1 MKLKYYLRGLAV
13 GILVT
18 TIILA
23 ISFSQTKKELSD
35 QEVINRA
42 KQLGMVMADSGK
54 IEDYREDTQ
63 TETGQSEQGETEENV
78 TGDTQNGAEDNEG
91 VTGDNGTVTGDNGTV
106 TGDNGTVTG
115 DNGTVT
121 GDNGT
126 VTGDNEGGIGDNE
139 GGTADNGTGTE
150 DAGSDT
156 EGKMVTFVIS
166 KGQFGRQI
174 SESLKKEGLV
184 DDAEAFMKYL
194 GETGKSEEI
203 LPGTYEIPMGST
215 YEEIVKILLAPKPL
229 G

>member
-91 VTGDNGTVTGDNGTV
+91 V

>member
-78 TGDTQNGAEDNEG
+78 TGDTQNGEEDNEG
-91 VTGDNGTVTGDNGTV
+91 VTGDNGTVP
-106 TGDNGTVTG
+106 
-115 DNGTVT
+115 

-174 SESLKKEGLV
+174 SESLKREGLV

>member
-91 VTGDNGTVTGDNGTV
+91 VTGDNGTVTGDN
-106 TGDNGTVTG
+106 
-115 DNGTVT
+115 
-121 GDNGT
+121 
-126 VTGDNEGGIGDNE
+126 EGGIGDNE

-194 GETGKSEEI
+194 GERGKSEEI

>member
-1 MKLKYYLRGLAV
+1 M
-13 GILVT
+13 
-18 TIILA
+18 
-23 ISFSQTKKELSD
+23 
-35 QEVINRA
+35 
-42 KQLGMVMADSGK
+42 
-54 IEDYREDTQ
+54 
-63 TETGQSEQGETEENV
+63 

-106 TGDNGTVTG
+106 TGDNGTVPG
-115 DNGTVT
+115 DIGTVA
-121 GDNGT
+121 
-126 VTGDNEGGIGDNE
+126 GDNEGGIGDNE
-139 GGTADNGTGTE
+139 GGTGDNGTGTE

>member
-78 TGDTQNGAEDNEG
+78 TGDTQNGEEDNEG
-91 VTGDNGTVTGDNGTV
+91 
-106 TGDNGTVTG
+106 
-115 DNGTVT
+115 VT

-174 SESLKKEGLV
+174 SESLKREGLV

>member
-78 TGDTQNGAEDNEG
+78 TGDTQNGEEDNEG
-91 VTGDNGTVTGDNGTV
+91 VTGDNGTVP
-106 TGDNGTVTG
+106 
-115 DNGTVT
+115 

-174 SESLKKEGLV
+174 SESLKREGLV

-215 YEEIVKILLAPKPL
+215 YEEILKILLAPKPL

>member
-13 GILVT
+13 GILDT

-23 ISFSQTKKELSD
+23 ISVSQTKKELSD

-54 IEDYREDTQ
+54 IEDYRADTQ

-78 TGDTQNGAEDNEG
+78 TGDTQNGEEDNEG
-91 VTGDNGTVTGDNGTV
+91 V

-174 SESLKKEGLV
+174 SESLKREGLV

-194 GETGKSEEI
+194 GETGKSEGI

>member
-23 ISFSQTKKELSD
+23 ISFSQTEKELSD

-115 DNGTVT
+115 DN
-121 GDNGT
+121 
-126 VTGDNEGGIGDNE
+126 E

-203 LPGTYEIPMGST
+203 LPGTYEIQMGST

>member
-91 VTGDNGTVTGDNGTV
+91 VTGDNGTVP
-106 TGDNGTVTG
+106 
-115 DNGTVT
+115 

-126 VTGDNEGGIGDNE
+126 VTGDNEGGIGDNA

-184 DDAEAFMKYL
+184 DAAEAFMKYL

-215 YEEIVKILLAPKPL
+215 YEEIVKILLAPKPV

>member
-91 VTGDNGTVTGDNGTV
+91 VTGDNGTVK
-106 TGDNGTVTG
+106 
-115 DNGTVT
+115 

-139 GGTADNGTGTE
+139 GGTAANGTGTE

-174 SESLKKEGLV
+174 SESLKKEGLG

-229 G
+229 R

>member
-106 TGDNGTVTG
+106 TGDN
-115 DNGTVT
+115 
-121 GDNGT
+121 
-126 VTGDNEGGIGDNE
+126 EGGIGDNE

-174 SESLKKEGLV
+174 SESLKREGLV

>member
-78 TGDTQNGAEDNEG
+78 TGDTQNSAEDNEG
-91 VTGDNGTVTGDNGTV
+91 VTGDNGTVPGDNGTV
-106 TGDNGTVTG
+106 TGDNGTVPG
-115 DNGTVT
+115 DI
-121 GDNGT
+121 GT

-139 GGTADNGTGTE
+139 GGTGDNGTGTE

>member
-23 ISFSQTKKELSD
+23 ISFSQTKRELSD

-91 VTGDNGTVTGDNGTV
+91 VTGDNGTVTGDIGTV
-106 TGDNGTVTG
+106 A
-115 DNGTVT
+115 
-121 GDNGT
+121 
-126 VTGDNEGGIGDNE
+126 GDNEGGIGDNE
-139 GGTADNGTGTE
+139 GGTGDNGTGTE

>member
-1 MKLKYYLRGLAV
+1 
-13 GILVT
+13 
-18 TIILA
+18 
-23 ISFSQTKKELSD
+23 
-35 QEVINRA
+35 
-42 KQLGMVMADSGK
+42 MADSGK

-78 TGDTQNGAEDNEG
+78 TGDTQNGEEDNEG
-91 VTGDNGTVTGDNGTV
+91 VTG
-106 TGDNGTVTG
+106 
-115 DNGTVT
+115 
-121 GDNGT
+121 
-126 VTGDNEGGIGDNE
+126 
-139 GGTADNGTGTE
+139 DNGTGTE

-174 SESLKKEGLV
+174 SESLKREGLV

-194 GETGKSEEI
+194 GETGKSEGI

>member
-78 TGDTQNGAEDNEG
+78 TGDTQNGEEDNEG
-91 VTGDNGTVTGDNGTV
+91 VTGDNGTVP
-106 TGDNGTVTG
+106 G

-174 SESLKKEGLV
+174 SESLKREGLV

>member
-78 TGDTQNGAEDNEG
+78 TGDTQNGEEDNEG
-91 VTGDNGTVTGDNGTV
+91 VTGDNGTVP
-106 TGDNGTVTG
+106 
-115 DNGTVT
+115 

-139 GGTADNGTGTE
+139 GGTGDNGTGTE

-166 KGQFGRQI
+166 KGLFGRQI

-184 DDAEAFMKYL
+184 DDAEALMKYL
-194 GETGKSEEI
+194 GETGKSDEI

-215 YEEIVKILLAPKPL
+215 YEEIGKL
-229 G
+229 

>member
-78 TGDTQNGAEDNEG
+78 TGDTQNGEEDNEG
-91 VTGDNGTVTGDNGTV
+91 VTGDNGTVPGDI
-106 TGDNGTVTG
+106 
-115 DNGTVT
+115 
-121 GDNGT
+121 GT

>member
-78 TGDTQNGAEDNEG
+78 TGDTQNGAEDNER
-91 VTGDNGTVTGDNGTV
+91 VTGDNGTVPGDI
-106 TGDNGTVTG
+106 
-115 DNGTVT
+115 
-121 GDNGT
+121 GT

-139 GGTADNGTGTE
+139 GGTGDNGTGTE

>member
-78 TGDTQNGAEDNEG
+78 TGDTQDGAEDNE
-91 VTGDNGTVTGDNGTV
+91 D
-106 TGDNGTVTG
+106 
-115 DNGTVT
+115 
-121 GDNGT
+121 
-126 VTGDNEGGIGDNE
+126 GIGDNE

-194 GETGKSEEI
+194 GETGKSEGI

>member
-42 KQLGMVMADSGK
+42 KPLGMVMADSGK

-91 VTGDNGTVTGDNGTV
+91 VTGDNGTVP
-106 TGDNGTVTG
+106 
-115 DNGTVT
+115 

-139 GGTADNGTGTE
+139 GGTGDNGTGTE

-203 LPGTYEIPMGST
+203 LPGTYEIPRGST

>member
-91 VTGDNGTVTGDNGTV
+91 VTGDNGTVPGDNGTV
-106 TGDNGTVTG
+106 TGDNGTVPG
-115 DNGTVT
+115 DI
-121 GDNGT
+121 GT

-139 GGTADNGTGTE
+139 GGTGDNGTGTE

>member
-63 TETGQSEQGETEENV
+63 TETGQSEQGETEEKV

-91 VTGDNGTVTGDNGTV
+91 VTGDNGTDSGDNGTV

-115 DNGTVT
+115 DIGTV
-121 GDNGT
+121 
-126 VTGDNEGGIGDNE
+126 VGDNEGGIGDNE

>member
-1 MKLKYYLRGLAV
+1 
-13 GILVT
+13 
-18 TIILA
+18 
-23 ISFSQTKKELSD
+23 
-35 QEVINRA
+35 
-42 KQLGMVMADSGK
+42 MADSGK

-78 TGDTQNGAEDNEG
+78 TGDTQDGAEDNEG
-91 VTGDNGTVTGDNGTV
+91 V

-166 KGQFGRQI
+166 NGQFGRQI

-194 GETGKSEEI
+194 GETGKSEGI

>member
-106 TGDNGTVTG
+106 TGDNGTVPG
-115 DNGTVT
+115 DI
-121 GDNGT
+121 GT

-139 GGTADNGTGTE
+139 GGTGDNGTGTE

>member
-115 DNGTVT
+115 DN
-121 GDNGT
+121 
-126 VTGDNEGGIGDNE
+126 EGGIGDNE
-139 GGTADNGTGTE
+139 GGTGDNGTGTE

-174 SESLKKEGLV
+174 SESLKREGLV

>member
-91 VTGDNGTVTGDNGTV
+91 VTGDNGTVP
-106 TGDNGTVTG
+106 
-115 DNGTVT
+115 

-194 GETGKSEEI
+194 GETGKSEGI

>member
-91 VTGDNGTVTGDNGTV
+91 VTGDNGTVTGDI
-106 TGDNGTVTG
+106 
-115 DNGTVT
+115 
-121 GDNGT
+121 GT

>member
-78 TGDTQNGAEDNEG
+78 TGDTQNGEEDNEG
-91 VTGDNGTVTGDNGTV
+91 VTGDNGTVP
-106 TGDNGTVTG
+106 
-115 DNGTVT
+115 

>member
-78 TGDTQNGAEDNEG
+78 TGETQNGAEDNEG
-91 VTGDNGTVTGDNGTV
+91 VTGDNGTG
-106 TGDNGTVTG
+106 
-115 DNGTVT
+115 T

-139 GGTADNGTGTE
+139 GGTGDNGTGTE

>member
-23 ISFSQTKKELSD
+23 ISFSQTKRELSD

-106 TGDNGTVTG
+106 PGDIGTVA
-115 DNGTVT
+115 
-121 GDNGT
+121 
-126 VTGDNEGGIGDNE
+126 GDNEGGIGDNE
-139 GGTADNGTGTE
+139 GGTGDNGTGTE

>member
-23 ISFSQTKKELSD
+23 ISFSQTKRELSD

-106 TGDNGTVTG
+106 TGDNGTVPG
-115 DNGTVT
+115 DIGTVA
-121 GDNGT
+121 
-126 VTGDNEGGIGDNE
+126 GDNEGGIGDNE
-139 GGTADNGTGTE
+139 GGTGDNGTGKE

>member
-121 GDNGT
+121 GDN
-126 VTGDNEGGIGDNE
+126 EGGIGDNE
-139 GGTADNGTGTE
+139 GGTGDNGTGTE

>member
-23 ISFSQTKKELSD
+23 ISFSQTKRELSD

-115 DNGTVT
+115 DI
-121 GDNGT
+121 GT

-139 GGTADNGTGTE
+139 GGTGDNGTGTE

-156 EGKMVTFVIS
+156 EGKMVTLVIS

>member
-91 VTGDNGTVTGDNGTV
+91 
-106 TGDNGTVTG
+106 VTG

-215 YEEIVKILLAPKPL
+215 YEEIVKILLAPNPL

>member
-78 TGDTQNGAEDNEG
+78 TGDTQDGAEDNEG

-106 TGDNGTVTG
+106 TGDNGTI
-115 DNGTVT
+115 
-121 GDNGT
+121 
-126 VTGDNEGGIGDNE
+126 TGDNEGGIGDN
-139 GGTADNGTGTE
+139 
-150 DAGSDT
+150 
-156 EGKMVTFVIS
+156 
-166 KGQFGRQI
+166 
-174 SESLKKEGLV
+174 
-184 DDAEAFMKYL
+184 
-194 GETGKSEEI
+194 
-203 LPGTYEIPMGST
+203 
-215 YEEIVKILLAPKPL
+215 
-229 G
+229 

>member
-23 ISFSQTKKELSD
+23 ISFSQTKRELSD

-106 TGDNGTVTG
+106 TGDN
-115 DNGTVT
+115 
-121 GDNGT
+121 
-126 VTGDNEGGIGDNE
+126 EGGIGDNE
-139 GGTADNGTGTE
+139 GGTGDNGTGTE

-166 KGQFGRQI
+166 NGQFGRQI

>member
-115 DNGTVT
+115 DN
-121 GDNGT
+121 
-126 VTGDNEGGIGDNE
+126 EGGIGDNE
-139 GGTADNGTGTE
+139 GGTGDNGTGTE

>member
-78 TGDTQNGAEDNEG
+78 TGGTQNGAEDNEG
-91 VTGDNGTVTGDNGTV
+91 VTGDNGTVP
-106 TGDNGTVTG
+106 
-115 DNGTVT
+115 

-139 GGTADNGTGTE
+139 GGTGDNGTGTE

>member
-78 TGDTQNGAEDNEG
+78 TGDTQNGEEDNEG
-91 VTGDNGTVTGDNGTV
+91 VTGDNGTVPGDNGTV
-106 TGDNGTVTG
+106 TGDNGTVPG
-115 DNGTVT
+115 DI
-121 GDNGT
+121 GT

>member
-63 TETGQSEQGETEENV
+63 TETGQNEQGETEENV

-91 VTGDNGTVTGDNGTV
+91 VTGDNGTVP
-106 TGDNGTVTG
+106 
-115 DNGTVT
+115 

-139 GGTADNGTGTE
+139 GGTGDNGTGTE

-166 KGQFGRQI
+166 KGHFGRQI

-184 DDAEAFMKYL
+184 DDAEAFTKYL